1 MADIDYDYTKR
12 TSSAQVPK
20 VLYIGEGKPNL
31 KTSLNY
37 SEHTDELIT
46 IHIKDDKNIAKVI
59 AEFNPN
65 SIITSGSNW
74 EDYSTLASM
83 PYEIRKKWI
92 NVPQEIQDDTLGQSA
107 YMCATNQMLKNDNTK
122 LISYFTP
129 MYNTGD
135 KLRKVYECL
144 KNQTYNNWEWVLVND
159 STDRGKTLK
168 IAEEIAVA
176 DPRVKVYDFKEKS
189 GGNIGEVK
197 YRAAMLCRG
206 HILAELDHDDHI
218 TPQLTKWL
226 QRASEDHP
234 ECGFFYSDCAI
245 ATLDWKPHWF
255 KGSHSFGYGSYRDE
269 VYNGVNLKVTNQH
282 NINPVTIRHI
292 VGIPNHVRAWRRSTY
307 MKLGGHCRDLS
318 IADDYELVVRTFL
331 ITRMCHIPRLGYVQF
346 MYEGEEKNTH
356 AIVRA
361 DIQRR
366 VKSIAE
372 FYHQDIKKRFDELGL
387 NDWAYERN
395 PKDPTSSWYAPWPT
409 GKNEQSASI
418 VWLGE

>member
-1 MADIDYDYTKR
+1 MA
-12 TSSAQVPK
+12 
-20 VLYIGEGKPNL
+20 
-31 KTSLNY
+31 
-37 SEHTDELIT
+37 
-46 IHIKDDKNIAKVI
+46 
-59 AEFNPN
+59 
-65 SIITSGSNW
+65 
-74 EDYSTLASM
+74 
-83 PYEIRKKWI
+83 
-92 NVPQEIQDDTLGQSA
+92 
-107 YMCATNQMLKNDNTK
+107 
-122 LISYFTP
+122 TP
-129 MYNTGD
+129 
-135 KLRKVYECL
+135 
-144 KNQTYNNWEWVLVND
+144 
-159 STDRGKTLK
+159 
-168 IAEEIAVA
+168 
-176 DPRVKVYDFKEKS
+176 
-189 GGNIGEVK
+189 
-197 YRAAMLCRG
+197 
-206 HILAELDHDDHI
+206 
-218 TPQLTKWL
+218 
-226 QRASEDHP
+226 
-234 ECGFFYSDCAI
+234 
-245 ATLDWKPHWF
+245 DWKPRWF

-269 VYNGVNLKVTNQH
+269 VYNGINLKVTNQH

-346 MYEGEEKNTH
+346 IYEGEEKNTH
-356 AIVRA
+356 TIVRA